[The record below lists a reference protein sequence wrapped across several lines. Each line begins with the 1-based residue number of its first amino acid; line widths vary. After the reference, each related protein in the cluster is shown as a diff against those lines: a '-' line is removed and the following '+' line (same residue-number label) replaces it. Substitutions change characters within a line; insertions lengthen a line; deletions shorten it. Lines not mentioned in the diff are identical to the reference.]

1 MRRGRSLLLIVSRRP
16 VALIVLD
23 GWGCAPAGAGNAV
36 TLAATPSFDELWES
50 YPHGTLE
57 ASGRAVGLP
66 VGQMG
71 NSEVGH
77 LTIGSGRV
85 IRQDLVRIN
94 DAIEDGSF
102 GTSDALDR
110 AFTRARGRGVR
121 VHVLSL
127 VSYGGVHSHI
137 DHVRAIVEAARARG
151 LAEETYV
158 HAFTDGRDVSPSAAV
173 SDVAE
178 LAAEE
183 VRIATVCG
191 RYWAMDRDQRWERID
206 RAVAALRDGLGDTAD
221 DPVSAVGSAYESGTT
236 DEFIEPTVVD
246 GAPRIAD
253 DDVVV
258 FANFRSD
265 RARQLTQRLV
275 DLGIDITTM
284 TSYSAAF
291 ECPVVF
297 AEQEITGTLAE
308 IVAEAGLTQLHV
320 AETEKYAHVTYFFN
334 GGREEIWPGE
344 RRELV
349 QSPTDVAT
357 YDEKPEMSAKGV
369 ARAFIEGLES
379 NDLALGLVNFAN
391 PDMVGHTGVLPAVIR
406 GVEEVDR
413 CLGEVIAAVER
424 AGGVALVFADH
435 GNAEVMLAD
444 DGIFP
449 NTAHTTNPAPFIITD
464 QSITLR
470 SGGGLA
476 DVAPTVLELLGLG
489 QPAAMNGRS
498 LLQNG

>member
-1 MRRGRSLLLIVSRRP
+1 
-16 VALIVLD
+16 
-23 GWGCAPAGAGNAV
+23 
-36 TLAATPSFDELWES
+36 
-50 YPHGTLE
+50 
-57 ASGRAVGLP
+57 
-66 VGQMG
+66 
-71 NSEVGH
+71 
-77 LTIGSGRV
+77 
-85 IRQDLVRIN
+85 
-94 DAIEDGSF
+94 
-102 GTSDALDR
+102 
-110 AFTRARGRGVR
+110 
-121 VHVLSL
+121 
-127 VSYGGVHSHI
+127 
-137 DHVRAIVEAARARG
+137 
-151 LAEETYV
+151 
-158 HAFTDGRDVSPSAAV
+158 
-173 SDVAE
+173 
-178 LAAEE
+178 
-183 VRIATVCG
+183 
-191 RYWAMDRDQRWERID
+191 MDRDQRWERID